1 MNFFTALDI
10 GASGLKAQREY
21 LNVVSMNMANAKTTR
36 TAEGGPYR
44 RKSVSMESSPV
55 LSPFETAMNQQL
67 NQQLRGV
74 TVRGIV
80 SDTRPFKEV
89 YEPNH
94 PDADKKGIV
103 RYPDINVVEEMVNMI
118 TISRSYEANAQAV
131 DSAKRMFNRALRIGM
146 GQ

>member
-21 LNVVSMNMANAKTTR
+21 LNVVSMNMANARTTR

-55 LSPFETAMNQQL
+55 LSPFETAMNQQM

-94 PDADKKGIV
+94 PDANSKGIV

-118 TISRSYEANAQAV
+118 NISRSYEANAQSV

>member
-1 MNFFTALDI
+1 MNFMTALEL

-21 LNVVSMNMANAKTTR
+21 LNVVSMNMANSRTTR
-36 TAEGGPYR
+36 TADGGPYR
-44 RKSVSMESSPV
+44 RKSVAMESTPL
-55 LSPFETAMNQQL
+55 LSPFDTAMNSEM

-89 YEPNH
+89 FEPNH
-94 PDADKKGIV
+94 PDADAKGIV

-118 TISRSYEANAQAV
+118 TVSRSYEANAQSI
-131 DSAKRMFNRALRIGM
+131 DSAKRMFNRALRIGQ
-146 GQ
+146 G

>member
-1 MNFFTALDI
+1 
-10 GASGLKAQREY
+10 
-21 LNVVSMNMANAKTTR
+21 
-36 TAEGGPYR
+36 
-44 RKSVSMESSPV
+44 
-55 LSPFETAMNQQL
+55 
-67 NQQLRGV
+67 
-74 TVRGIV
+74 V

-94 PDADKKGIV
+94 PDADSKGIV
-103 RYPDINVVEEMVNMI
+103 KYPDINVVEEMVNMI

>member
-1 MNFFTALDI
+1 MDFFTALDI

-21 LNVVSMNMANAKTTR
+21 LNVVSMNMANARTTR

-94 PDADKKGIV
+94 PDANEKGIV
-103 RYPDINVVEEMVNMI
+103 KYPDINVVEEMVNMI

-131 DSAKRMFNRALRIGM
+131 DSAKRMFNRALRIGNS
-146 GQ
+146 

>member
-94 PDADKKGIV
+94 PDANSKGIV
-103 RYPDINVVEEMVNMI
+103 KYPDINVVEEMVNMI

>member
-21 LNVVSMNMANAKTTR
+21 LNVVSMNMANARTTR

-55 LSPFETAMNQQL
+55 LSPFETAMDQQM

-80 SDTRPFKEV
+80 TDTRPFKEV

-94 PDADKKGIV
+94 PDADSKGMV
-103 RYPDINVVEEMVNMI
+103 KYPDINVVEEMVNMI
-118 TISRSYEANAQAV
+118 NISRSYEANAQSV
-131 DSAKRMFNRALRIGM
+131 DSAKKMFNRALRIGM

>member
-21 LNVVSMNMANAKTTR
+21 LNVVSMNMANARTTR

-55 LSPFETAMNQQL
+55 LSPFETAMNQQT

-94 PDADKKGIV
+94 PDANSKGIV
-103 RYPDINVVEEMVNMI
+103 KYPDINVVEEMVNMI

-131 DSAKRMFNRALRIGM
+131 DSAKKMFNRAMRIGM

>member
-1 MNFFTALDI
+1 MDFFTALDI

-21 LNVVSMNMANAKTTR
+21 LNVVSMNMANARTTR

-55 LSPFETAMNQQL
+55 LSPFETAMDQQL

-74 TVRGIV
+74 TVRGVV

-94 PDADKKGIV
+94 PDANEKGIV
-103 RYPDINVVEEMVNMI
+103 KYPDINVVEEMVNMI

>member
-1 MNFFTALDI
+1 MDFFTALDI

-21 LNVVSMNMANAKTTR
+21 LNVVSMNMANARTTR

-94 PDADKKGIV
+94 PDANEKGIV
-103 RYPDINVVEEMVNMI
+103 KYPDINVVEEMVNMI

-131 DSAKRMFNRALRIGM
+131 DSAKKMFNRALRIGN
-146 GQ
+146 GS

>member
-21 LNVVSMNMANAKTTR
+21 LNVVSMNMANARTTR

-55 LSPFETAMNQQL
+55 LSPFETAMDQQL

-94 PDADKKGIV
+94 PDANDKGIV
-103 RYPDINVVEEMVNMI
+103 KYPDINVVEEMVNMI

-131 DSAKRMFNRALRIGM
+131 DSAKKMFNRALRIGM

>member
-1 MNFFTALDI
+1 MNFMTALEL

-21 LNVVSMNMANAKTTR
+21 LNVVSMNMANSRTTR

-44 RKSVSMESSPV
+44 RKSVSMESTPL
-55 LSPFETAMNQQL
+55 LSPFDTAMNSEL
-67 NQQLRGV
+67 GQQLRGV

-89 YEPNH
+89 FEPNH
-94 PDADKKGIV
+94 PDADGKGIV

-118 TISRSYEANAQAV
+118 TVSRSYEANAQSV
-131 DSAKRMFNRALRIGM
+131 DAAKKMFNRALRIGM
-146 GQ
+146 S

>member
-1 MNFFTALDI
+1 MDFFTALDI

-21 LNVVSMNMANAKTTR
+21 LNVVSMNMANARTTR

-55 LSPFETAMNQQL
+55 LSPFETAMDQQL

-94 PDADKKGIV
+94 PDANDKGIV
-103 RYPDINVVEEMVNMI
+103 KYPDINVVEEMVNMI

>member
-1 MNFFTALDI
+1 MDFFTALDI

-21 LNVVSMNMANAKTTR
+21 LNVVSMNMANARTTR

-55 LSPFETAMNQQL
+55 LSPFETAMDQQL

-94 PDADKKGIV
+94 PDANDKGIV
-103 RYPDINVVEEMVNMI
+103 KYPDINVVEEMVNMI

-131 DSAKRMFNRALRIGM
+131 DSAKKMFNRALRIGM

>member
-21 LNVVSMNMANAKTTR
+21 LNVVSMNMANARTTR

-94 PDADKKGIV
+94 PDADSKGIV

-131 DSAKRMFNRALRIGM
+131 DSAKKMFNRALRIGM

>member
-21 LNVVSMNMANAKTTR
+21 LNVVSMNMANSRTTR

-55 LSPFETAMNQQL
+55 LSPFETAMDQQL

-94 PDADKKGIV
+94 PDANSKGIV
-103 RYPDINVVEEMVNMI
+103 KYPDINVVEEMVNMI
-118 TISRSYEANAQAV
+118 TISRSYEANAQSV

>member
-21 LNVVSMNMANAKTTR
+21 LNVVSMNMANARTTR
-36 TAEGGPYR
+36 TAEGGAYR
-44 RKSVSMESSPV
+44 RKSVAMESSPV
-55 LSPFETAMNQQL
+55 LSPFETAMDQQL

-74 TVRGIV
+74 TVRGVV

-94 PDADKKGIV
+94 PDANSKGIV
-103 RYPDINVVEEMVNMI
+103 KYPDINVVEEMVNMI
-118 TISRSYEANAQAV
+118 TISRSYEANAQSV

>member
-1 MNFFTALDI
+1 MDFFTALDI

-21 LNVVSMNMANAKTTR
+21 LNVVSMNMANARTTR

-94 PDADKKGIV
+94 PDANEKGIV
-103 RYPDINVVEEMVNMI
+103 KYPDINVVEEMVNMI

>member
-55 LSPFETAMNQQL
+55 LSPFETAMNQQV

-118 TISRSYEANAQAV
+118 SISRSYEANAQAV

>member
-118 TISRSYEANAQAV
+118 SISRSYEANAQAV

>member
-36 TAEGGPYR
+36 TADGGPYR

-94 PDADKKGIV
+94 PDADSKGIV
-103 RYPDINVVEEMVNMI
+103 KYPDINVVEEMVNMI

>member
-21 LNVVSMNMANAKTTR
+21 LNVVSMNMANARTTR

-55 LSPFETAMNQQL
+55 LSPFETAMNQQT

-94 PDADKKGIV
+94 PDANSKGIV
-103 RYPDINVVEEMVNMI
+103 KYPDINVVEEMVNMI

-131 DSAKRMFNRALRIGM
+131 DSAKRMFNRAVRIGM